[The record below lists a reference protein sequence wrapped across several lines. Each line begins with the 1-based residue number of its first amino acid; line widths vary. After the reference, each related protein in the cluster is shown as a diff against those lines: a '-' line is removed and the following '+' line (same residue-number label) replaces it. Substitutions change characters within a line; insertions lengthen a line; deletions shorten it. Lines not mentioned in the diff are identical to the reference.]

1 VTETNTSVSEV
12 TVEPVEAVEEIM
24 LAEEL
29 ELESVVVS
37 WCSKLLKSFKL
48 MLLQKPLSMKLL
60 RKSLLHNK
68 TLFMKLRAKLMQ
80 KFWQLRSQFLILEDD
95 VVFMGSS
102 SMLKSTTREMIPTI
116 WLSFSQV

>member
-1 VTETNTSVSEV
+1 
-12 TVEPVEAVEEIM
+12 
-24 LAEEL
+24 
-29 ELESVVVS
+29 
-37 WCSKLLKSFKL
+37 
-48 MLLQKPLSMKLL
+48 
-60 RKSLLHNK
+60 LLHNK